1 MRLDYEFTVDNN
13 KYQSPQPLSADGVR
27 VFGELNTPGEEARL
41 IYVYNKLE
49 KINLALTDPKT
60 TEHQAIE
67 ILRKYHDLMGDNE
80 IIKILNSSDSETA
93 RKATEINNE
102 IKEYLIR
109 RDMITFGYFVDK
121 MDTVAKYSYNIGF
134 KYHRESMNNYMSFFK
149 TLSADILNS
158 YGEYTA
164 GTVDDGKKIKVG
176 HNKFMFNL
184 HRNYMACYP
193 AKRNLM
199 SDRNTS
205 SALYQG
211 RFEIVIGENKNDCS
225 IYVDG
230 VLIDSGVSYDYAY
243 KKMDFFFAALKKPAS
258 GTQALKNIN
267 AETENN
273 KVSKIIG
280 TVDIILL
287 PESLLKRLNI
297 YVSNEDIASI
307 NSYYDKEMI
316 TLQDFDALDGDRI
329 SKQYDDSM
337 DNAYNIFDKRL
348 GESYY
353 KKNLGKEDDIWTIT
367 NGELNSYNT
376 LIDGV
381 KKESQMILDELSQK
395 FNTINS
401 NYDNIL
407 KVITTMISELTQELK
422 GFLRF

>member
-1 MRLDYEFTVDNN
+1 
-13 KYQSPQPLSADGVR
+13 
-27 VFGELNTPGEEARL
+27 
-41 IYVYNKLE
+41 
-49 KINLALTDPKT
+49 
-60 TEHQAIE
+60 
-67 ILRKYHDLMGDNE
+67 
-80 IIKILNSSDSETA
+80 
-93 RKATEINNE
+93 
-102 IKEYLIR
+102 
-109 RDMITFGYFVDK
+109 
-121 MDTVAKYSYNIGF
+121 
-134 KYHRESMNNYMSFFK
+134 
-149 TLSADILNS
+149 
-158 YGEYTA
+158 
-164 GTVDDGKKIKVG
+164 
-176 HNKFMFNL
+176 MFNL

-287 PESLLKRLNI
+287 PEALLKRLNI
-297 YVSNEDIASI
+297 YVSNEDIANI

>member
-1 MRLDYEFTVDNN
+1 M
-13 KYQSPQPLSADGVR
+13 
-27 VFGELNTPGEEARL
+27 
-41 IYVYNKLE
+41 
-49 KINLALTDPKT
+49 
-60 TEHQAIE
+60 
-67 ILRKYHDLMGDNE
+67 
-80 IIKILNSSDSETA
+80 
-93 RKATEINNE
+93 
-102 IKEYLIR
+102 
-109 RDMITFGYFVDK
+109 
-121 MDTVAKYSYNIGF
+121 
-134 KYHRESMNNYMSFFK
+134 
-149 TLSADILNS
+149 
-158 YGEYTA
+158 
-164 GTVDDGKKIKVG
+164 
-176 HNKFMFNL
+176 
-184 HRNYMACYP
+184 
-193 AKRNLM
+193 
-199 SDRNTS
+199 
-205 SALYQG
+205 
-211 RFEIVIGENKNDCS
+211 
-225 IYVDG
+225 
-230 VLIDSGVSYDYAY
+230 
-243 KKMDFFFAALKKPAS
+243 
-258 GTQALKNIN
+258 
-267 AETENN
+267 
-273 KVSKIIG
+273 
-280 TVDIILL
+280 
-287 PESLLKRLNI
+287 NI